1 MCGIAGVLAAG
12 AGRRE
17 GELAAAVTAMAARM
31 VHRGPDGSGHW
42 VDAAAGVA
50 LSHRR
55 LSVVD
60 LSDHGA
66 QPMSSRDG
74 RWVLTYNGE
83 IYGHRE
89 LAAELA
95 AGGVALRGHSDTEV
109 LDTQAKADS
118 SIREALDLIEK
129 GLGEMSDRQ
138 IVPTSEV
145 ADLLLDVRSVLAK
158 LDAEVST
165 N

>member
-1 MCGIAGVLAAG
+1 MT
-12 AGRRE
+12 E
-17 GELAAAVTAMAARM
+17 GL
-31 VHRGPDGSGHW
+31 D
-42 VDAAAGVA
+42 
-50 LSHRR
+50 
-55 LSVVD
+55 
-60 LSDHGA
+60 
-66 QPMSSRDG
+66 
-74 RWVLTYNGE
+74 N
-83 IYGHRE
+83 
-89 LAAELA
+89 
-95 AGGVALRGHSDTEV
+95 EV

-158 LDAEVST
+158 LDAEVWT